1 MPDVCAGD
9 LTITLGTATVVTWT
23 QSGTHRRQWLP
34 ATEVIRELVRLGPDV
49 TGMRQELRETLTQT
63 TDDVSR

>member
-1 MPDVCAGD
+1 MDA
-9 LTITLGTATVVTWT
+9 